1 MIYDISAICK
11 PPSTSHYFSGIAT
24 ENIEIDDDDCDENKF
39 EIYSG

>member
-24 ENIEIDDDDCDENKF
+24 ENMEIDDDDSDENNF